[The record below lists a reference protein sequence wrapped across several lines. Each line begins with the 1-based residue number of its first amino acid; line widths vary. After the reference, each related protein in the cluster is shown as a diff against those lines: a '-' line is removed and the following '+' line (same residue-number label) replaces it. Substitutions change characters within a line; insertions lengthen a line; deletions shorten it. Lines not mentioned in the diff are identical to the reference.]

1 MLLSRDQYAV
11 VAKCSDQATR
21 AACSEAD
28 VEMAMRLLG
37 IKDVTG
43 DRFSAIE
50 RAVEEQNRSLMEI
63 VDEILRLQSEGKKLD
78 AYIYAVDNMNK
89 IRSVFMF
96 ENVFGM
102 LLHEHRSARSQA

>member
-1 MLLSRDQYAV
+1 MLLSREEYAL
-11 VAKCSDQATR
+11 VAKCCDQATR

-28 VEMAMRLLG
+28 VEMAMQLLG
-37 IKDVTG
+37 IKDATG

-63 VDEILRLQSEGKKLD
+63 VDELLRLQSEGKKLQ
-78 AYIYAVDNMNK
+78 AYIYAVDNLNK

-102 LLHEHRSARSQA
+102 LLHQNR